1 MAKAATLKGPKS
13 KPLADLP
20 VIEVDDP
27 IPAFASERE
36 EAEFWA
42 SHGFG
47 ETFFEREWE
56 GDPNLPPPRARTR
69 PVSVRFDDDVIN
81 RLQAVAAR
89 KNKGYQTLLKEFVAE
104 RLYEEEKRLGIV
116 GS

>member
-1 MAKAATLKGPKS
+1 MPNRKMPEVNDLSEVPDFTSDDEAAAFWDTHEMGPRWF
-13 KPLADLP
+13 DNVGELP
-20 VIEVDDP
+20 D
-27 IPAFASERE
+27 
-36 EAEFWA
+36 
-42 SHGFG
+42 
-47 ETFFEREWE
+47 
-56 GDPNLPPPRARTR
+56 DPNLPPPRTRTR